1 MGLPDRVGHGRL
13 GAVLRLEGPAPPF
26 RDLCAHVRS
35 RLRGAPRFRQRLVAP
50 PAGLR
55 PLQWVDDPD
64 FSLEYH
70 VRHTALPSPG
80 DDAQLED
87 LAGHVFSQRLDRTK
101 PLWELEVVEGLADG
115 DWALIAKVDR
125 ALAETPDLLTLLLD
139 DTPAHSHVD
148 DDDDDE
154 PWHPPPLPSAAQL
167 AAGAL
172 GETARAVGGL
182 GLRVAA
188 AAAQPEHSA
197 ATARAAL
204 EGMAGALRA
213 GLRAAPSAPLGT
225 AAGTH
230 RRLAL

>member
-13 GAVLRLEGPAPPF
+13 GAVLRLEGPPPPF
-26 RDLCAHVRS
+26 ADLCAHVRG
-35 RLRGAPRFRQRLVAP
+35 RLGDAPRFRQRLVAP

-80 DDAQLED
+80 DDGQLED

-125 ALAETPDLLTLLLD
+125 ALAGAPDLLTLLLD
-139 DTPAHSHVD
+139 DSPAHHHPHG
-148 DDDDDE
+148 E
-154 PWHPPPLPSAAQL
+154 PGDAAWQPPPLP
-167 AAGAL
+167 
-172 GETARAVGGL
+172 
-182 GLRVAA
+182 
-188 AAAQPEHSA
+188 
-197 ATARAAL
+197 
-204 EGMAGALRA
+204 
-213 GLRAAPSAPLGT
+213 
-225 AAGTH
+225 
-230 RRLAL
+230 